1 VVSLLFI
8 QVALFSRGGV
18 GVLSPHHASGFLYFT
33 WIKWLFVLSYLYR
46 IFFMRIKNGE
56 DDKSKRLSAL
66 YSENENAKSILNDF
80 ADRFRKRNVTTLD
93 QVLNRVAGV
102 SRSEAIRVFR
112 SLEDIGCGEFIEGRK
127 GHPSRFAWTD
137 DLTAVG
143 RAARG
148 EVPSV
153 VPLENEEEE
162 DNDDK
167 KSVFEREHPL

>member
-1 VVSLLFI
+1 MASND
-8 QVALFSRGGV
+8 VAF
-18 GVLSPHHASGFLYFT
+18 
-33 WIKWLFVLSYLYR
+33 
-46 IFFMRIKNGE
+46 
-56 DDKSKRLSAL
+56 DKSKLLRNL
-66 YSENENAKSILNDF
+66 YTENESAQAILNDF
-80 ADRFRKRNVTTLD
+80 AKRFRKRHLTTLD

-148 EVPSV
+148 EVPTVS
-153 VPLENEEEE
+153 PLADEEEE
-162 DNDDK
+162 DDNDK
-167 KSVFEREHPL
+167 KSVFEREHPLELRDNYIARVRVPADLTEREAERLATFVRSLPK

>member
-1 VVSLLFI
+1 M
-8 QVALFSRGGV
+8 
-18 GVLSPHHASGFLYFT
+18 ASNNVT
-33 WIKWLFVLSYLYR
+33 
-46 IFFMRIKNGE
+46 
-56 DDKSKRLSAL
+56 DDKSKLLSNL
-66 YSENENAKSILNDF
+66 YAESESAKAILNDF
-80 ADRFRKRNVTTLD
+80 AERFRKRHVTTLD

-112 SLEDIGCGEFIEGRK
+112 SLQGIGCGEFIEGRK

-153 VPLENEEEE
+153 SPLEEEEEE
-162 DNDDK
+162 DDNGK
-167 KSVFEREHPL
+167 KNVFEREHPLELRDDYIARVRVPADLTEREAERLATFIRSLPK